1 MGRGAGATNSEFR
14 IYNSRLIKVFF
25 DFLNHHVQAEY
36 HHMVAG
42 LYLRVTHNYHTLAVA
57 YQSADGCPFGQ
68 AEVFHRMF
76 GYL

>member
-1 MGRGAGATNSEFR
+1 MINFKTIIR
-14 IYNSRLIKVFF
+14 II

-36 HHMVAG
+36 HHVVAG

-76 GYL
+76 CYL